1 MAMHR
6 VEVPDAGL
14 ETAID
19 PAIHTILLAAPR
31 RWAFGD
37 GPRRRRAEGGIVI
50 TTSYANTP
58 VGNMVAMID
67 AVEEFNAR
75 R

>member
-1 MAMHR
+1 LATGHGGGQK
-6 VEVPDAGL
+6 AGL
-14 ETAID
+14 
-19 PAIHTILLAAPR
+19 
-31 RWAFGD
+31 
-37 GPRRRRAEGGIVI
+37 VI

-67 AVEEFNAR
+67 AVKEFNAR